1 MEKKM
6 PLYEVDKT
14 WWKEVL
20 ENEDMLLFSEMSQRR
35 IEHVVVLTSLICTM
49 YYGLEFQW
57 LETLI
62 RSSFSG
68 L

>member
-1 MEKKM
+1 MR
-6 PLYEVDKT
+6 VDKT

-20 ENEDMLLFSEMSQRR
+20 ENEDMLLFSEMSQRG

-57 LETLI
+57 LETNQI
-62 RSSFSG
+62 
-68 L
+68 

>member
-20 ENEDMLLFSEMSQRR
+20 ENEDMLLFSEMSQRC
-35 IEHVVVLTSLICTM
+35 IEHVVVLTSHLYNVLWFRIPM
-49 YYGLEFQW
+49 VGDINQ
-57 LETLI
+57 I
-62 RSSFSG
+62 
-68 L
+68 

>member
-14 WWKEVL
+14 WWNEVL
-20 ENEDMLLFSEMSQRR
+20 ENEDMLLFSEMSQRG

-57 LETLI
+57 LETNQI
-62 RSSFSG
+62 
-68 L
+68 